1 MKKYKLL
8 KNSDIIADNNYLAI
22 TFNHSYA
29 SDKNKYTR
37 AEFIYVDK
45 YKNFHAAAKY
55 IGPIVDESVI
65 SVLFEH
71 NPERAHEIMDGG
83 YVDDEKY
90 ENLLEQYDFRLE
102 EKLNE
107 YLSKQQKEKLEAAT
121 NEELIDSLNYCG
133 YDAYYQ
139 KYRDDII
146 AEIKKRMDKPILD
159 EVNAKIQKLRGCSC
173 SCSDGIID
181 DVENIINKCRT
192 ETTPQKKK
200 MEKINNEILSK
211 IRELPPT

>member
-1 MKKYKLL
+1 MRKYKLL

-29 SDKNKYTR
+29 SDKNKCTR

-45 YKNFHAAAKY
+45 YKNFYATAKY
-55 IGPIVDESVI
+55 IGPIVDESII

-83 YVDDEKY
+83 YVDDGKY
-90 ENLLEQYDFRLE
+90 ENLLEQYNFRLD
-102 EKLNE
+102 EKLNK
-107 YLSKQQKEKLEAAT
+107 YLSKQQKEKIEAAT

-133 YDAYYQ
+133 YDAYYRE
-139 KYRDDII
+139 YRDDII
-146 AEIKKRMDKPILD
+146 AEIKKRMDKPVLD
-159 EVNAKIQKLRGCSC
+159 EVTAKIQKLRDCSC

-181 DVENIINKCRT
+181 DVEDIINKCRT
-192 ETTPQKKK
+192 GTTSQ
-200 MEKINNEILSK
+200 ENEENK
-211 IRELPPT
+211 Q